1 MPKTNSVE
9 SRIRD
14 MIGNQRDAVVRSRPM
29 TMDRHAGDGDPMV
42 LDMDPSQVP
51 PSKLN
56 TPAGRESVLG
66 FLTSGSSSLLPR
78 PPVAGDDHNPL
89 DAGYGADPYLNDS
102 WKDVRQAN
110 ASQDK
115 FIGTQMRTNSMWK
128 NYGEPQSPGGRPVGL
143 GG

>member
-1 MPKTNSVE
+1 MDFAYPRGEDK
-9 SRIRD
+9 
-14 MIGNQRDAVVRSRPM
+14 PM
-29 TMDRHAGDGDPMV
+29 TLDRHAGDGDPMV

-51 PSKLN
+51 PSKLH

-78 PPVAGDDHNPL
+78 PPVAGDEHNPL
-89 DAGYGADPYLNDS
+89 DTGYGADPYLNDS
-102 WKDVRQAN
+102 WKDVRGAN

-115 FIGTQMRTNSMWK
+115 FIGNQMRTNSMWK
-128 NYGEPQSPGGRPVGL
+128 NYGKPQSPGGRPVGL

>member
-1 MPKTNSVE
+1 MPTNKSTTE

-14 MIGNQRDAVVRSRPM
+14 LTNANRPM
-29 TMDRHAGDGDPMV
+29 TLDMHAGDGDPMV

-51 PSKLN
+51 ASQLH

-66 FLTSGSSSLLPR
+66 AMTSGSSSLLPR
-78 PPVAGDDHNPL
+78 PPVAGDGHDPL
-89 DAGYGADPYLNDS
+89 GEAAGDRYLNDS

-115 FIGTQMRTNSMWK
+115 FIGNQMRHNSMWK
-128 NYGEPQSPGGRPVGL
+128 GYGKPQSPGGNPVGL